1 MLRKKESMRSNKVI
15 LVYQKGFTAKND
27 IWKKKKDLENAKEL
41 VE

>member
-1 MLRKKESMRSNKVI
+1 MKY
-15 LVYQKGFTAKND
+15 LVYQKEFTAKND